1 MLVADKT
8 PWKKDIQVAEKA
20 GQVTLWVGFIYLSAK
35 WFVYIYLETCL
46 YEIHLLPNSGPVP
59 SPTPTARS
67 NTIKRSFMMLSQK
80 KIPHARKDCLEDGYK
95 TGARL
100 VEDKV
105 RDATV
110 ATPESR

>member
-1 MLVADKT
+1 MAR
-8 PWKKDIQVAEKA
+8 KA
-20 GQVTLWVGFIYLSAK
+20 GQVTFWVGLFIYRPNGFIDNILG
-35 WFVYIYLETCL
+35 TCL